1 MIRPVALQ
9 QMRLNSGPSSRTRQ
23 RRSGTTESSRNV
35 RVPHAQELTGRA
47 GINPKPRASSASPR
61 RLRLVRDGGNPA
73 QNVWMLKMETT
84 ESALKIP
91 GLAGAL
97 RLFSAARALLALVG
111 LAVVL
116 AAALPAPREALLRQF
131 ALWSEA
137 WEGESGNITAGT
149 IQADE
154 GSSALR
160 EQRAVTE
167 FIAKRYRVAHDA
179 TAGFVAT
186 AYRAGGEWKVDPLL
200 ILAVMA
206 VESRYNPVAESNMGA
221 KGLMQV
227 IPKYH
232 PEKLA
237 EHGGEGALLDPHVN
251 IQVGAQILREYLRRF
266 GETETALQMYAG
278 AIDEPTS
285 GYAFKV
291 LAERS
296 RLEQILKQSRRGA
309 AA

>member
-1 MIRPVALQ
+1 
-9 QMRLNSGPSSRTRQ
+9 
-23 RRSGTTESSRNV
+23 
-35 RVPHAQELTGRA
+35 
-47 GINPKPRASSASPR
+47 
-61 RLRLVRDGGNPA
+61 
-73 QNVWMLKMETT
+73 METT
-84 ESALKIP
+84 NVAGTLPALT
-91 GLAGAL
+91 GAW
-97 RLFSAARALLALVG
+97 RLFSAARTLFALVG

-116 AAALPAPREALLRQF
+116 AVGLPAPRDFLLRQF
-131 ALWSEA
+131 TAWSDA

-149 IQADE
+149 IQVGTGGVAV
-154 GSSALR
+154 R

-186 AYRAGGEWKVDPLL
+186 AYRAGNEWKVDPLL

-227 IPKYH
+227 IPKFH
-232 PEKLA
+232 PEKLV
-237 EHGGEGALLDPHVN
+237 EHGGESALLDPHVN

-278 AIDEPTS
+278 AFDEPS
-285 GYAFKV
+285 SSYAFKV
-291 LAERS
+291 LAERA
-296 RLEQILKQSRRGA
+296 RLEQMLRALRRSA
-309 AA
+309 SA